1 MMEGY
6 LLAHNA
12 SSERLAPTQQLAV
25 DLADLLQ
32 NLSGSLIVGEK
43 LGDLLASLL
52 RNIIHLRTQTWIT
65 HGKIVLGPMP
75 WTIGTFAPGL
85 AASLVSFDKRTT

>member
-6 LLAHNA
+6 PLAHDA

-43 LGDLLASLL
+43 LRDLLAGLL
-52 RNIIHLRTQTWIT
+52 RHIIHLRPQAWIT

-75 WTIGTFAPGL
+75 RTIGTFASRL
-85 AASLVSFDKRTT
+85 ATALVSLDKRTA